1 MVTGSPAE
9 IPLLASIRGLLPDA
23 LRNRVGFYTDFQL
36 LDLAAAL
43 SMQTALTVSSTG
55 PMHVAGIVGTPV
67 VALFSPHPAHVK
79 EKWAPLGSMHT
90 LLVAPLE
97 AGEDP
102 RIPRE
107 QGTATMARISVE
119 TVLEANL
126 KYAKQA
132 LAAPATLM
140 HGRTSSPPKAA

>member
-1 MVTGSPAE
+1 
-9 IPLLASIRGLLPDA
+9 
-23 LRNRVGFYTDFQL
+23 
-36 LDLAAAL
+36 
-43 SMQTALTVSSTG
+43 
-55 PMHVAGIVGTPV
+55 MHVAGIVGTPV

-79 EKWAPLGSMHT
+79 EKWAPLGSMHR